1 MDRRQAMEVIYGV
14 DEQGFPK
21 PCSVTYCTL
30 SLSRKTG
37 GDIRT
42 LNDVIPTGSKVDLQR
57 SRMLNLV
64 PKADRGQRR
73 GTERHVHLCLLLA
86 VNGERINRR

>member
-1 MDRRQAMEVIYGV
+1 MDRRQAFDVIYGV
-14 DEQGFPK
+14 DEQGFAR
-21 PCSVTYCTL
+21 PCSVTFCTL

-42 LNDVIPTGSKVDLQR
+42 IEGVIPTGSRTDLQR
-57 SRMLNLV
+57 SRMINMV

-73 GTERHVHLCLLLA
+73 GTETHIHICLLLA
-86 VNGERINRR
+86 VNGEYINRQ